1 MPRHVSDSDGE
12 EPLEDRTAALSLKSK
27 RTERMQ
33 RRKVV
38 RDRKKDAIVNLTK
51 LPTELILESL
61 TYLAPRDVFH
71 FSFTNRRFHSLVA
84 ANSHLLGDA
93 IIRRRYTILAQC
105 FPTPKLL
112 RDVEPSL
119 RDILTDPNRQTQ
131 LSIHKRPYQHIQ
143 SPDSHQLCTCLT
155 CILTWNNLGLV
166 LDFAH
171 WQSNLDKGV
180 PIPILARG
188 HTSEWNANLVARN
201 ARIAR
206 NAVDDP
212 LWHARILE
220 MHLDSTV
227 RSIRRHTKNKG
238 NKRTHVN
245 MTEEDAAAATDT
257 FLSKHGPPS
266 LEFPYQRDEY
276 YMLEAYL
283 PNRWWKKTEARWVY
297 IVAGQ
302 HERDL
307 GLIQNLTTRDTL
319 ALVIHNVACIRLYVW
334 MSNILSFKAYGIGFL
349 FEGTMSSAE
358 LLKYHAALV

>member
-12 EPLEDRTAALSLKSK
+12 EPLEDKTAALCLKSK

-38 RDRKKDAIVNLTK
+38 RDKKKDAIVNLTK
-51 LPTELILESL
+51 LPTELLLESL
-61 TYLAPRDVFH
+61 TYISPRDVFN
-71 FSFTNRRFHSLVA
+71 FGLANRRFHALVA
-84 ANSHLLGDA
+84 ANSRVVGDA
-93 IIRRRYTILAQC
+93 IIARRYSLLAQC

-112 RDVEPSL
+112 AAIEPSIQEL
-119 RDILTDPNRQTQ
+119 LTDPSRQTQ

-143 SPDSHQLCTCLT
+143 PPDAHQLCTCLT

-171 WQSNLDKGV
+171 WQSNLDDGL
-180 PIPILARG
+180 PIPIMPRG
-188 HTSEWNANLVARN
+188 QTSEWNRDLVARN

-206 NAVDDP
+206 RAVDDS

-227 RSIRRHTKNKG
+227 RSIQRHTKNKG

-245 MTEEDAAAATDT
+245 MTEEDAATGTDA

-283 PNRWWKKTEARWVY
+283 PNRWWKKTETRWVY
-297 IVAGQ
+297 IIAGQ

-307 GLIQNLTTRDTL
+307 DLVQRFATRYDPHPPR
-319 ALVIHNVACIRLYVW
+319 IDHNTYQP
-334 MSNILSFKAYGIGFL
+334 
-349 FEGTMSSAE
+349 SSSPS
-358 LLKYHAALV
+358 VSS